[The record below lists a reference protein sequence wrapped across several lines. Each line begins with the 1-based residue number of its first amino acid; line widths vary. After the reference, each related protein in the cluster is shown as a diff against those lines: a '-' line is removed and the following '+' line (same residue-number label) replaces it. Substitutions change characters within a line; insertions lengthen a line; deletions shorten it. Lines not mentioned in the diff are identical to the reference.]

1 MNDLKLLKSIF
12 NNPLSAIESD
22 NKLFINNITMDLL
35 NKSKWRKDDVEK
47 AELIIK
53 ISNSLYNNTDL
64 DILPLDDGVYDLLL
78 ENTRKYDPGIESGAM
93 PGDYGNTS
101 NFHNNNQTE
110 ETNPLYHISDE
121 DYEKLHNMMFGSIL
135 SMNKSFTH
143 NEIFPI
149 SLLDDNDYISK
160 RKHDTK
166 HEHPELVGTLDK
178 CKYVLCKDA
187 EDRGV
192 LSDSN
197 VKIVERDW
205 IAPCIGTVFGQND
218 IVDMILSL
226 KYDGVSIEADVNTEV
241 ISARTRGDTDLSV
254 SSDLTPIFKGYKFPD
269 AVELDEP
276 IGMKFEA
283 IITYPNLEIINRLKG
298 TSYIN
303 GRTAIIGILGSSDAY
318 KYRDFI
324 TLVPLETTLTG
335 NNGEKLDR
343 LVQIEFMNKYY
354 CRDQLFRYQAI
365 SGNYV
370 SLLYQIKRYT
380 EEAEF
385 ARGYMPF
392 MYDGIVIEF
401 YDPNIRSLLG
411 RKNSINKYAMAV
423 KFNPLKRKSTFRG
436 FKYTIGQSG
445 VITPMLYFDPVEF
458 LGAIHDHTTGYS
470 YEHFNELNLYIGDV
484 IDIDYNHDVM
494 PYVSKP
500 DIQYNR
506 NNHMRDPLPEELFPT
521 KCPFCGS
528 SIILSKSNKSAYCMN
543 TDCPGR
549 KTKRVVNMIDKLC
562 IKDIAEERIST
573 LEVLSLRELY
583 AYDYN
588 KMENLIGK
596 VNAYKLKTQL
606 LDLMKNPTNDYF
618 LIGALGFTNMSA
630 KTWQLILNNIYLAD
644 LYTLLDNNEVGK
656 VIDILSKVKGIGDSI
671 ISTIVTEFPSF
682 KDDIKFILDEFNI
695 VNSYG
700 SSSNKPKV
708 RCTGFRDKELMEILN
723 MMGYDADDNAG
734 VTKDTQVLLIPYNGY
749 ESGNKIKKALQYG
762 VSIVSVQDFK
772 TSLNIK

>member
-1 MNDLKLLKSIF
+1 MNDLKKLKSIF
-12 NNPLSAIESD
+12 NNPLSAIESN
-22 NKLFINNITMDLL
+22 NKKFINDITMELL

-47 AELIIK
+47 AETIIK
-53 ISNSLYNNTDL
+53 ISNCLYNNTDL

-78 ENTRKYDPGIESGAM
+78 ENTRNYNPGIQSGAM
-93 PGDYGNTS
+93 PENFDNTNNVFS
-101 NFHNNNQTE
+101 NSNGTE
-110 ETNPLYHISDE
+110 DVNPLYHISDE
-121 DYEKLHNMMFGSIL
+121 DYEKLQNMMFDSIIN
-135 SMNKSFTH
+135 MNKTFTH
-143 NEIFPI
+143 DEIFPT
-149 SLLDDNDYISK
+149 SLLNDNDYISK
-160 RKHDTK
+160 RKQDTR

-187 EDRGV
+187 EERGV
-192 LSDSN
+192 LNDSN

-205 IAPCIGTVFGQND
+205 IAPCINTVFRQNEVVD
-218 IVDMILSL
+218 IILSL

-254 SSDLTPIFKGYKFPD
+254 SSDLTPIFRGYRFPN

-283 IITYPNLEIINRLKG
+283 IITYPNLEIVNRLKG
-298 TSYIN
+298 TKYIN

-318 KYRDFI
+318 RFRDFI
-324 TLVPLETTLTG
+324 TLVPLETTIKS

-343 LVQIEFMNKYY
+343 LVEIEFMNKYY
-354 CRDQLFRYQAI
+354 CRDQLFRYQVI

-385 ARGYMPF
+385 ARSYIPF
-392 MYDGIVIEF
+392 MYDGIVAEF

-521 KCPFCGS
+521 VCPFCGS
-528 SIILSKSNKSAYCMN
+528 PVMLSKSNKSAYCMN
-543 TDCPGR
+543 TDCQGR
-549 KTKRVVNMIDKLC
+549 KVKRVVNMVDKLC
-562 IKDIAEERIST
+562 IKDVAEERISS

-583 AYDYN
+583 DYDYN
-588 KMENLIGK
+588 KMESLIGK
-596 VNAYKLKTQL
+596 INAYKLNTQL
-606 LDLMKNPTNDYF
+606 DNLKVNPCNDYF
-618 LIGALGFTNMSA
+618 IIGALGFTNMSA
-630 KTWQLILNNIYLAD
+630 KTWKLILNYVHLSD
-644 LYTLLDNNEVGK
+644 LYNMLDNNEIGK
-656 VIDILSKVKGIGDSI
+656 FTDILGNIKGVGEST
-671 ISTIVTEFPSF
+671 ISTIINEFPVF
-682 KDDIKFILDEFNI
+682 KDDIKYILDEFNI
-695 VNSYG
+695 IDSYG
-700 SSSNKPKV
+700 DIGDKPKI
-708 RCTGFRDKELMEILN
+708 RFTGFRDKELVEMLN

-734 VTKDTQVLLIPYNGY
+734 VTKDTSVLLIPYNGY
-749 ESGNKIKKALQYG
+749 ESGNKIKRALQYN
-762 VSIVSVQDFK
+762 VKIIPVQEFRA
-772 TSLNIK
+772 TLNI